1 MLVSQPFRRKGAV
14 GWIDQGRQEHGW
26 FGHGTAPGA
35 VSSEFRARGFA
46 VVHFAA
52 DDFADR
58 DDLPFS
64 IERTT
69 RVLRSFAS
77 VMASQ
82 AGLAPNAFRLRFFRD
97 SFDPVD
103 CWAIQLVM
111 RDIAGADTHAGL
123 VQSGRALAATIRAH
137 GRDGWARLLDTAVAH
152 LAPAPP
158 AKAADGDA
166 TVLKAQLVLP
176 AGPLPLPSPPEVI
189 PGTPEREK
197 LVDGAVKE
205 MRKFGSAVGSAIGS
219 VFESRRPRVFGN
231 EDGDDEDEEKY
242 RRPRPPSDRRQPP
255 EPAEAASQE
264 GETRDKPPPGSIPID
279 KMPWSGDHTPI
290 KNGIGAIATD
300 DVRISPNQE
309 VWLKN
314 PDGTWTNHG
323 DAKSYTESGEASGRK
338 GSDRDKRRGS

>member
-1 MLVSQPFRRKGAV
+1 M

-35 VSSEFRARGFA
+35 ASSEFRARGFA
-46 VVHFAA
+46 VVHFAV

-58 DDLPFS
+58 GDLPFS

-69 RVLRSFAS
+69 KVLRSFAS

-123 VQSGRALAATIRAH
+123 VQSGRALAETIRAH
-137 GRDGWARLLDTAVAH
+137 GRDGWARLLDTAVAQ

-158 AKAADGDA
+158 AKAADGGA
-166 TVLKAQLVLP
+166 SVLKAQVVLP
-176 AGPLPLPSPPEVI
+176 GGPLPFPLPLSPEDI
-189 PGTPEREK
+189 PGTPERDR
-197 LVDGAVKE
+197 LVDGTIKE
-205 MRKFGSAVGSAIGS
+205 IRKFGSAVGS
-219 VFESRRPRVFGN
+219 VLESRRPRVFGN
-231 EDGDDEDEEKY
+231 EDGDDEEKY

-255 EPAEAASQE
+255 EPAEAATHD

-279 KMPWSGDHTPI
+279 QMPWSGDHTPI
-290 KNGIGAIATD
+290 KEAIRARPTD
-300 DVRISPNQE
+300 DVRISPDQE

-314 PDGTWTNHG
+314 PDGTWTNKG
-323 DAKSYTESGEASGRK
+323 DAKSYTGSGEASGRK